1 MNRLFEHSLVR
12 GRLADPALASGG
24 WTPLADVY
32 ETAEG
37 FVVQIEVP
45 GIAEEDIEVHVDG
58 DTLVVKGQRQP
69 MSRTRPDSFHS
80 MERSSSSSGLGSRR
94 SLGS

>member
-58 DTLVVKGQRQP
+58 ANVEWRGRGHHAPAIVIFGVP
-69 MSRTRPDSFHS
+69 PPPP
-80 MERSSSSSGLGSRR
+80 
-94 SLGS
+94 